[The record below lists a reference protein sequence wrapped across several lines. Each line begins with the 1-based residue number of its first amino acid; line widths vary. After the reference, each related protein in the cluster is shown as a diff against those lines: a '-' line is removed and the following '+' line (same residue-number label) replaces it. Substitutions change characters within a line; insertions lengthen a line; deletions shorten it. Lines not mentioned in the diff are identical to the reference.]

1 MIEHSRRVAAPL
13 PDEAPDETPD
23 RTKDATALREGADR
37 LGVPLTPAQVD
48 TFRRYHREL
57 ERGNRRANLTSVA
70 DWRRAQAVHYLDSLS
85 VLAAI
90 PPALLRSGRLA
101 DVGSGAGLPGIALR
115 IAVPSLRVALVEAT
129 RKKADF
135 LRGLGESLG
144 LDGVE
149 VLACRA
155 ETLGRD
161 PAAREAFDV
170 VTARGVARLNA
181 LAELTLPLCRVG
193 GVVVASKGA
202 DAEAEA
208 AGAERAVRTLGG
220 ALREVRRVDVP
231 GLDRPRALVVLDKVA
246 PTPDRYPR
254 RPGIPGKR
262 PL

>member
-1 MIEHSRRVAAPL
+1 MIEHSRRAAAP
-13 PDEAPDETPD
+13 PPNETPTE
-23 RTKDATALREGADR
+23 TKDATALREGAER
-37 LGVPLTPAQVD
+37 LGVPLTPAQLD

-70 DWRRAQAVHYLDSLS
+70 DWERAQAVHYLDSLS

-101 DVGSGAGLPGIALR
+101 DVGSGAGLPGIALL
-115 IAVPSLRVALVEAT
+115 IAEPSLRVTLVEAT

-161 PAAREAFDV
+161 PLAREAFDV

-202 DAEAEA
+202 DADAEA
-208 AGAERAVRTLGG
+208 AAAETAVRTLGG
-220 ALREVRRVDVP
+220 AIREVRSVDVP

>member
-1 MIEHSRRVAAPL
+1 MIEHDRRAGAP
-13 PDEAPDETPD
+13 PPSET
-23 RTKDATALREGADR
+23 TDATALREGAER
-37 LGVPLTPAQVD
+37 LGVPLTPSQVD

-57 ERGNRRANLTSVA
+57 EQANRRVNLTSVA
-70 DWRRAQAVHYLDSLS
+70 DWQRAQAVHYLDSLS
-85 VLAAI
+85 VLSVI

-101 DVGSGAGLPGIALR
+101 DVGSGAGLPGLPLR
-115 IAVPSLRVALVEAT
+115 FVIPSLRVTLVEAT
-129 RKKADF
+129 GKKADF
-135 LRGLGESLG
+135 LRGLTEALG
-144 LDGVE
+144 LCGVE
-149 VLACRA
+149 VRDCRA

-170 VTARGVARLNA
+170 VTARGVARMNT

-208 AGAERAVRTLGG
+208 VEAETAIRTLGG
-220 ALREVRRVDVP
+220 ALREVRWVDVP
-231 GLDRPRALVVLDKVA
+231 GLDRPRALVVVDKVGH
-246 PTPDRYPR
+246 TPDRYPR

>member
-1 MIEHSRRVAAPL
+1 MIECDPRTAAPL
-13 PDEAPDETPD
+13 PDEVTDV
-23 RTKDATALREGADR
+23 TALREGAEL
-37 LGVPLTPAQVD
+37 LGVELSPAQLD

-57 ERGNRRANLTSVA
+57 ERANRRMNLTSVA
-70 DWRRAQAVHYLDSLS
+70 DWQRAQAVHYLDSLS

-90 PPALLRSGRLA
+90 PPPLLRSCLLA
-101 DVGSGAGLPGIALR
+101 DVGSGAGLPGLALR
-115 IAVPSLRVALVEAT
+115 IAIASIRVTLVEAT

-135 LRGLGESLG
+135 LRGLPGLLG
-144 LDGVE
+144 LCGVE
-149 VLACRA
+149 VLASRA

-161 PAAREAFDV
+161 PETREAFDV
-170 VTARGVARLNA
+170 VTARGVARLNT

-202 DAEAEA
+202 DADADAVAAET
-208 AGAERAVRTLGG
+208 AVRALGG
-220 ALREVRRVDVP
+220 AIREVRRVEVP
-231 GLDRPRALVVLDKVA
+231 GLDRPRALVVLDKVT

>member
-1 MIEHSRRVAAPL
+1 MIEHDRRAAAP
-13 PDEAPDETPD
+13 PPSQDT
-23 RTKDATALREGADR
+23 DATALREGAER
-37 LGVPLTPAQVD
+37 LGVPLTPTQLD

-57 ERGNRRANLTSVA
+57 DRGNRRVNLTSVA

-85 VLAAI
+85 VLSVI

-101 DVGSGAGLPGIALR
+101 DVGSGAGLPGVALR
-115 IAVPSLRVALVEAT
+115 IAAPSLRVTLVEAT

-135 LRGLGESLG
+135 LRGLPETLG
-144 LDGVE
+144 LSGVD

-170 VTARGVARLNA
+170 VTARGVARLNT
-181 LAELTLPLCRVG
+181 LAEFTLPLCRVG
-193 GVVVASKGA
+193 GVIVASKGA
-202 DAEAEA
+202 DAESEAVEAET
-208 AGAERAVRTLGG
+208 AVRALGG
-220 ALREVRRVDVP
+220 ILREVRWIDVP